1 MSSPSRILQL
11 SPGIQQNGVKG
22 SFATTLPSKMVLNI
36 DRRAV
41 NAKPIANMDFIL
53 TIVKSLFVFFSFSSS
68 ASSFLFL
75 LLSRFA
81 ASPCASFF
89 FSSFLLCFSISD
101 FNFWYFSVLYTR
113 THVTPS
119 PSRAVQIEMK
129 RMRRVSAHISK
140 QERLS
145 CRSESSN
152 KSL

>member
-11 SPGIQQNGVKG
+11 SPGIQQNGEKG

-75 LLSRFA
+75 LLSRLA

-89 FSSFLLCFSISD
+89 FS
-101 FNFWYFSVLYTR
+101 NFWYFSVLYTR